1 MFKHRMSLRVLKIKI
16 MMKRDTTTHPLE
28 LLKSQTMTT
37 PISSENAEQQELS
50 FIAGGN
56 AK

>member
-16 MMKRDTTTHPLE
+16 MMKGDTTTHPLE